1 MSAPPRPARPP
12 RSQSPSNAGPPT
24 PSRTGRQN
32 LRGSMERGAPRGR
45 GVQNPRGTPPIR
57 ARPQSCNPFN
67 VTRGNESPKRTPPAV
82 PVRTE
87 SATFNKIPPKA
98 PPRNASPAPA
108 TPPRGPTRAS
118 RSSRNRAPSII
129 FDDNDKPLGPTPA
142 TPNLLRDTIANSIIC
157 LDQEEFMEQIRA
169 EETRERTMSFVR
181 REVPLPVIPSPSRK
195 LKFSS
200 PKCQEFLDNFIKQEM
215 EYIKKM
221 NNIIENVMEPVRTK
235 SILSSFQIVSLFSRL
250 ESVVELSQNILNEIQ
265 GVFTNSSVDLDDNE
279 LLASIADVFEA
290 KVDEFSVYVTYC
302 ANLPSVGQRIMAYKI
317 DYESFDTLIAVRLIN
332 NYYF

>member
-24 PSRTGRQN
+24 PARTGRQN
-32 LRGSMERGAPRGR
+32 LRGRMERGAPRGR
-45 GVQNPRGTPPIR
+45 GTPPMR
-57 ARPQSCNPFN
+57 ARPQSCNPFAN
-67 VTRGNESPKRTPPAV
+67 QNQSRSNESPKRIPPAV

-87 SATFNKIPPKA
+87 SAKFNKLPPKA

-118 RSSRNRAPSII
+118 GSSRNRAPSII
-129 FDDNDKPLGPTPA
+129 FDDNDKPVGPTPA

-157 LDQEEFMEQIRA
+157 LDQEEFMAQIRA

-181 REVPLPVIPSPSRK
+181 REVPLPVVPSPARK
-195 LKFSS
+195 LQFSS
-200 PKCQEFLDNFIKQEM
+200 PRCQEFLDNFVKQEM

-221 NNIIENVMEPVRTK
+221 NNIIENVLEPVRTK

-250 ESVVELSQNILNEIQ
+250 ESVVELSQNVLNEIQ
-265 GVFTNSSVDLDDNE
+265 GVFTPSNSSIDLADNE

-290 KVDEFSVYVTYC
+290 KADEFLVYVTYC

-317 DYESFDTLIAVRLIN
+317 DYESFDTLITVR
-332 NYYF
+332 